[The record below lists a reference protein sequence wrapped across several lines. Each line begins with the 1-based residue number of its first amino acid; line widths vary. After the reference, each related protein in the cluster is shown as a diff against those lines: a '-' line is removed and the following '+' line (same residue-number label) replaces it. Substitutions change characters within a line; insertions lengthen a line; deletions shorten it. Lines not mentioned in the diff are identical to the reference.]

1 MLGVDEAGRDRS
13 QVPVAVGV
21 IAVPANFIITRE
33 FPGLADSKQM
43 SPIARMK
50 MFRLLRKRMRD
61 GDIQWCVRSTS
72 AERIDAWGLTR
83 AVASASARGVRHLAP
98 EPDGI
103 SVYLDGLLTAP
114 DEYDQ
119 QTIIGGD
126 EAVPIIALASIAAKV
141 VRDRLM
147 TRLAKQFPEYGFEK
161 HKGYGTKE
169 HYKALKRYGLC
180 TIHRRSFIHLDLMK
194 K

>member
-1 MLGVDEAGRDRS
+1 MLGVDEAGGLSQAGGGRGDCRTGELHHHARISRS
-13 QVPVAVGV
+13 RGFKTNA
-21 IAVPANFIITRE
+21 
-33 FPGLADSKQM
+33 
-43 SPIARMK
+43 PIARMK
-50 MFRLLRKRMRD
+50 CFDFCGSVCAD

-141 VRDRLM
+141 V
-147 TRLAKQFPEYGFEK
+147 
-161 HKGYGTKE
+161 
-169 HYKALKRYGLC
+169 
-180 TIHRRSFIHLDLMK
+180 
-194 K
+194 